1 MGKRAEKE
9 SGRKGKLLTQIS
21 MMGIIF
27 MTRSMGRESFDGSL
41 VMSIE
46 VDMRWMREMVLE
58 S

>member
-27 MTRSMGRESFDGSL
+27 MTRSMGRENLNGSL